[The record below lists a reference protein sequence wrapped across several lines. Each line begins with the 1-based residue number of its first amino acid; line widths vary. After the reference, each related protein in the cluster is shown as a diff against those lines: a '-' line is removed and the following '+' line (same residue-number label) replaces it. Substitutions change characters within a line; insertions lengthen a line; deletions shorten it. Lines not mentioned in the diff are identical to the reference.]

1 MRRTRNQKGFTI
13 MELMIVIVIIG
24 ILIAIA
30 VPAYN
35 NFRARAQLS
44 ACQANRRTIKS
55 AWGLWLADN
64 HDAVALAN
72 DAAIAAA
79 LVPNY
84 LGAAV
89 TCPSGGA
96 YDIAVDGTVGCDYGD
111 STSPHDGARI

>member
-1 MRRTRNQKGFTI
+1 MKRTRNQKGFTI

-64 HDAVALAN
+64 HDAALAD
-72 DAAIAAA
+72 DAAIAGA

-96 YDIAVDGTVGCDYGD
+96 YDIAVDGTIGCTFATG
-111 STSPHDGARI
+111 SSPHNGARI